1 MHGNYL
7 ELNVGQHVF
16 NLYKDYFTTLAQYRD
31 KYVATNNEL
40 DISGGLFFAL
50 YDRVMKT
57 HPPIDTPQMREF
69 IATLKE
75 IVDELYS
82 GPPIDYVIVRM
93 SQELVSGT
101 TERGS
106 A

>member
-1 MHGNYL
+1 M
-7 ELNVGQHVF
+7 E
-16 NLYKDYFTTLAQYRD
+16 
-31 KYVATNNEL
+31 
-40 DISGGLFFAL
+40 
-50 YDRVMKT
+50 T
-57 HPPIDTPQMREF
+57 HPPIDTPSMMEF
-69 IATLKE
+69 MATLKK

-93 SQELVSGT
+93 SQDLLPT

>member
-1 MHGNYL
+1 MYGNYL
-7 ELNVGQHVF
+7 EINVGQHVF
-16 NLYKDYFTTLAQYRD
+16 NLYKDYTTTLAQYRD
-31 KYVATNNEL
+31 NYVATNTEL

-50 YDRVMKT
+50 YERVMET
-57 HPPIDTPQMREF
+57 HPPIDTPSMMEF
-69 IATLKE
+69 MATLKK

-93 SQELVSGT
+93 SQDLLPT